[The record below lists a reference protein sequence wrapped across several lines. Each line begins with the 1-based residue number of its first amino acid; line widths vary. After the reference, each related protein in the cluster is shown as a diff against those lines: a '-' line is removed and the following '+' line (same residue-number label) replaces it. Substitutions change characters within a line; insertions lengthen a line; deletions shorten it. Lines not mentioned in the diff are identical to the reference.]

1 MLKGPQ
7 RVLEVKLSKAS
18 EARLPRDSFVGLG
31 LIDLEPATGRATR
44 GEKIDGFC
52 LETQTSELQS
62 LRQTMICEE
71 NLHGNLSDGPVAI
84 SGANHTS
91 SERSSIADILFQAL
105 IWMCL
110 KIEILN
116 CSQLGQDDSA
126 AKNITRSRQTV
137 LGQFLGPNTPYL
149 KRYS

>member
-1 MLKGPQ
+1 
-7 RVLEVKLSKAS
+7 
-18 EARLPRDSFVGLG
+18 
-31 LIDLEPATGRATR
+31 
-44 GEKIDGFC
+44 
-52 LETQTSELQS
+52 
-62 LRQTMICEE
+62 MICEE

-149 KRYS
+149 KRYSYPKHVFHLCLDVFENSNFDFFLNSLCRFRLDLNP